1 MHKEIQPSSILSPTP
16 VVLVGAMVH
25 GKANFSSI
33 STIGKVGVNPP
44 LIAVS
49 LKKDSISVI
58 GIDEFKMFSVN
69 LPSSELLKRVD
80 VCRIFSGTEI
90 DKEMLFDFRI
100 TENIPH
106 ITDCKVNL
114 FVDVKHRIEE
124 ENVVIYIGQ
133 VVKTLVDEQLFMND
147 ALSMQ
152 NMRGIFEGPDQIYY
166 TSGRRIGAVYQ
177 EGKHIIH
184 E

>member
-1 MHKEIQPSSILSPTP
+1 MHKEIKPSSILSPTP
-16 VVLVGAMVH
+16 VVLIGAMVH

-44 LIAVS
+44 LITIA

-58 GIDEFKMFSVN
+58 GIDQFDNFSVN
-69 LPSSELLKRVD
+69 LPTSELLKRVD

-100 TENIPH
+100 TDNLPH

-114 FVDVKHRIEE
+114 FVNVKHRIEE
-124 ENVVIYIGQ
+124 ENMVIYIGE
-133 VVKTLVDEQLFMND
+133 VTKTLVDDELLIKD
-147 ALSMQ
+147 AVSMQ
-152 NMRGIFEGPDQIYY
+152 NILGIFEGPDQMYY
-166 TSGRRIGAVYQ
+166 TSGKKIGEVYQ
-177 EGKHIIH
+177 EGKHII
-184 E
+184 

>member
-1 MHKEIQPSSILSPTP
+1 MHKEIHPSSILSPTP
-16 VVLVGAMVH
+16 VVLVGALVH

-44 LIAVS
+44 LITIS

-58 GIDEFKMFSVN
+58 GIDEFKKFSVN
-69 LPSSELLKRVD
+69 LPSRELLKRVD
-80 VCRIFSGTEI
+80 VCRIYSGTEI
-90 DKEMLFDFRI
+90 DKEMLFDFRF
-100 TENIPH
+100 TDNVPH

-133 VVKTLVDEQLFMND
+133 VSKTIVDDQLMVKD

-177 EGKHIIH
+177 EGKHIIN